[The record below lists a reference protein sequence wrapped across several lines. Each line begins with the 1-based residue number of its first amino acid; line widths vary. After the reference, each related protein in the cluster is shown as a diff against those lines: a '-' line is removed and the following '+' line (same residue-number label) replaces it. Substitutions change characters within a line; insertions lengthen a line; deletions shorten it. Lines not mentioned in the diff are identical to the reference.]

1 MAFVTIRIKNVDG
14 FTRAELTQD
23 RVTVG
28 RSSSAVLPVKN
39 NTLSREHCAFV
50 REGERWLIED
60 LGSQNGTWVNKTKV
74 LAKTPLNERDI
85 VKAGQARLTFHAGA
99 LPGDGE
105 GDGEGDAAAIELAL
119 EDGEAGP
126 TAPVRARIENEP
138 LEATPCVGCGA
149 WMSIAHRL
157 AGDDMP
163 CPRCGHSNIVPQVSA

>member
-14 FTRAELTQD
+14 FSRADLAQD

-28 RSSSAVLPVKN
+28 RSSSATLPVKN

-50 REGERWLIED
+50 REGDRWLIED

-85 VKAGQARLTFHAGA
+85 VKAGQARLTFHSGAQPAAGEAGA
-99 LPGDGE
+99 DGD
-105 GDGEGDAAAIELAL
+105 DAAIDLAL

-126 TAPVRARIENEP
+126 LAPVRTRGEFEP
-138 LEATPCVGCGA
+138 PEAAPCTGCGA

-157 AGDDMP
+157 AGDEMP
-163 CPRCGHSNIVPQVSA
+163 CPRCGHTNTVPQTST